1 MKNRYDDMLKYKKGD
16 KYEDAFHPR
25 YIILVPKQV
34 DKNELKKAFEYL
46 HDQDIDTSFVAVN
59 DVVHEYLDNGS
70 DGVSQIMV
78 NEELYDEAREEW
90 LKLHPEL
97 RKYWSR

>member
-1 MKNRYDDMLKYKKGD
+1 MENRYDDMIRFEEGD
-16 KYEDAFHPR
+16 DYNDKFHPK
-25 YIILVPKQV
+25 YIILVPNKK
-34 DKNELKKAFEYL
+34 DKEELKKAFEYL
-46 HDQDIDTSFVAVN
+46 HDQDIDTNFVAVN

-78 NEELYDEAREEW
+78 NNKLYEEAREEW

-97 RKYWSR
+97 RKYWSK